1 MHKTKRDSEAGFTM
15 IEAMIA
21 AMILGLA
28 LSSVLAISAYAFR
41 YLSDIRLTARSS
53 QVLQQKMEDLRLL
66 SWSDLQAVSNAFDD
80 PVHPGLFNGQITQVP
95 YSTYNGQTTT
105 ARVTLTVTW
114 ANRNSSVS
122 TNSLTT
128 IVANGGL
135 NKYIF

>member
-1 MHKTKRDSEAGFTM
+1 MHKTKRQSEAGFTM

-66 SWSDLQAVSNAFDD
+66 SWSDLQAASNAFDD